1 VKAKTSGKLETLSS
15 VQLWSK
21 WKIFVQFWVTSNSF
35 IPIWIIYNHYI

>member
-1 VKAKTSGKLETLSS
+1 VKSGKLETLSS
-15 VQLWSK
+15 VQLRPK